1 MYIHTRTVNHK
12 IFEAWRSPGRFT
24 KNPDIIRLSSGRLLL
39 VYSDT
44 EAHWGETTQI
54 LTILYSDDDGRNW
67 EKLNEIITADLSKGD
82 ERLVTPRIS
91 LLSDNR
97 VVVICDHDD
106 FSHFH
111 QDQSPGNWIWWS
123 DDEGQSWDGPYLPN
137 ISGFE
142 PDRMMEL
149 PDGRLAV
156 CTHVMLSE
164 SQEFAEVMT
173 TSSDGG
179 LTWGDQVIVA
189 HDGYHRFCEGAL
201 VILDNGA
208 SLACVMRENHSAG
221 IPSFVVFSE
230 DNGRTWSQPQ
240 MCPFALH
247 RPYVKQLDD
256 GRCLVT
262 GRHVNGG
269 LGCYAWIGDLRAEAG
284 DYAVGGPRRK
294 YKATLDDGY
303 LHIENEADH
312 ECRYSLLPPQDRF
325 STISFTAKLSVEGPP
340 GQPVAFMSCGSIGAF
355 LNIGADFITLG
366 SIKRTDL
373 HKPVDFSRPRQITL
387 HHQGGLLRVQVDG
400 EDLIYRNVFRGENDL
415 SDFHGARAEIRT
427 MFGQQG
433 NTGKSSWSQVS
444 FSSQN
449 RTLEDWEWN
458 WSARS
463 GEYPDQYQRERLVQ
477 IHANHPDQQPHPDHG
492 YSSWLTLP
500 DGRIILVDYTNYDD
514 EPGKSHIVGV
524 FLDPSDIS

>member
-54 LTILYSDDDGRNW
+54 LTILHSDDDGRNW

-164 SQEFAEVMT
+164 SQEFAEIMT

-179 LTWGDQVIVA
+179 LTWGNQVIVA

-201 VILDNGA
+201 VIL
-208 SLACVMRENHSAG
+208 LCFLKITVE
-221 IPSFVVFSE
+221 
-230 DNGRTWSQPQ
+230 
-240 MCPFALH
+240 
-247 RPYVKQLDD
+247 
-256 GRCLVT
+256 
-262 GRHVNGG
+262 
-269 LGCYAWIGDLRAEAG
+269 LG
-284 DYAVGGPRRK
+284 
-294 YKATLDDGY
+294 
-303 LHIENEADH
+303 
-312 ECRYSLLPPQDRF
+312 
-325 STISFTAKLSVEGPP
+325 
-340 GQPVAFMSCGSIGAF
+340 
-355 LNIGADFITLG
+355 
-366 SIKRTDL
+366 
-373 HKPVDFSRPRQITL
+373 
-387 HHQGGLLRVQVDG
+387 
-400 EDLIYRNVFRGENDL
+400 
-415 SDFHGARAEIRT
+415 
-427 MFGQQG
+427 
-433 NTGKSSWSQVS
+433 
-444 FSSQN
+444 
-449 RTLEDWEWN
+449 
-458 WSARS
+458 
-463 GEYPDQYQRERLVQ
+463 
-477 IHANHPDQQPHPDHG
+477 ANHKCVLLL
-492 YSSWLTLP
+492 YIVLMSS
-500 DGRIILVDYTNYDD
+500 
-514 EPGKSHIVGV
+514 S
-524 FLDPSDIS
+524 